1 MGPSSFIIYTQE
13 FVTLTLTCDTDI
25 YDMICDHVEK
35 IAARSPDQPSLER
48 TKNRYGLTALMLA
61 AYEGVTHVQAV
72 ADTPTQATTRCSG
85 IFCADQATVCFTGAM
100 AMSSVQETVVLPPPS
115 LTWLSEYVYS
125 LDQIDTQTPR
135 TSYPHVLWSDT
146 FDHRT
151 NVCEILVNRGDTT
164 GDIKYANLLREVPIR

>member
-1 MGPSSFIIYTQE
+1 MSPASFIIYTQE

-85 IFCADQATVCFTGAM
+85 IFCADQAIVCFTGAM
-100 AMSSVQETVVLPPPS
+100 AMSSVQETVVLPRHS
-115 LTWLSEYVYS
+115 HGCQNTS
-125 LDQIDTQTPR
+125 TPLIRLIHKHRKRATHTCCGR
-135 TSYPHVLWSDT
+135 TPL
-146 FDHRT
+146 
-151 NVCEILVNRGDTT
+151 I
-164 GDIKYANLLREVPIR
+164 IVPMCARSS